1 MAFLNCI
8 KKSTK
13 KNKKLLH
20 SHKLYVILTLA
31 VTLIAMKREVATK
44 YLVGFPWSE
53 CQVKKL
59 TASHCTNNHPE
70 SGDDVCKVVK
80 CFNL

>member
-1 MAFLNCI
+1 MARREHANCI

-31 VTLIAMKREVATK
+31 VTLIAMKREVATEFGRFS
-44 YLVGFPWSE
+44 VERMS
-53 CQVKKL
+53 
-59 TASHCTNNHPE
+59 S
-70 SGDDVCKVVK
+70 
-80 CFNL
+80 